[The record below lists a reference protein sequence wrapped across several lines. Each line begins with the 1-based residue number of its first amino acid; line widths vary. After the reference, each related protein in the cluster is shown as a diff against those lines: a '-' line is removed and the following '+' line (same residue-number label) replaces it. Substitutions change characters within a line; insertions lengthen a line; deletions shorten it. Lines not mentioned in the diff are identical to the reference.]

1 MASNLKEKEKTIM
14 RNAIV
19 ATVLALATL
28 VAAPAFAAP
37 GGEDAPA
44 KTQRA
49 EGGKGGKHFPMPAAE
64 FKAKVDKRQAKA
76 RQHMEE
82 RASKLPANEAKELRA
97 KFEETTKKVN
107 VEVAK
112 AVADGTVTKEEAH
125 AVRAVSPH
133 HGKHARHHGT
143 KGDRGKK

>member
-1 MASNLKEKEKTIM
+1 M

-28 VAAPAFAAP
+28 IAVPAFAAP
-37 GGEDAPA
+37 GGGNAPA

-49 EGGKGGKHFPMPAAE
+49 EGEKGGKHFPMPAAE
-64 FKAKVDKRQAKA
+64 FKAKVDARQAKA

-97 KFEETTKKVN
+97 KFEETVKKVN

-125 AVRAVSPH
+125 AVRAANPH
-133 HGKHARHHGT
+133 HGKHARNHK
-143 KGDRGKK
+143 KGGAKK